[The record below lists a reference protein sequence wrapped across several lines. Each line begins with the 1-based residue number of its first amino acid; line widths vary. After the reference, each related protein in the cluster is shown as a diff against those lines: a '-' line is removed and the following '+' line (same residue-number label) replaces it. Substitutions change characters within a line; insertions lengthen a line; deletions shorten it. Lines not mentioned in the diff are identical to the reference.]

1 MATTEAVKV
10 GSRRR
15 TAYAP
20 APGEVQSGRIG
31 WVLLAPGLFLF
42 VAVMIV
48 PIIQTGW
55 RSLYLW
61 DGITPARWIGFA
73 NYVDLVTDRQVRSAL
88 LHSAILSIFNCVIP
102 VSIGLLLAVS
112 LSRTK
117 IRGLQAF
124 RTFLFLPQVIS
135 GVAIGIIWK
144 WMYDP
149 SLGPVNN
156 TLELIGLEEWRR
168 TWLGDFQLALPAVG
182 IVGTWATVGFCMV
195 LFLAGLQKIPQSLYD
210 AARVDGASWWGELRA
225 VTLPGLRN
233 ELVVAITITLIITL
247 RVFDIVYVTTH
258 GGPGD
263 QTTVPSLLIYL
274 RAFTYGL
281 AGNAAALAVVMALI
295 ILTISVTVNRLG
307 ERQ

>member
-1 MATTEAVKV
+1 MATTEAIN
-10 GSRRR
+10 GRSRRR
-15 TAYAP
+15 TTTTP
-20 APGEVQSGRIG
+20 APGEAQSGRVG
-31 WVLLAPGLFLF
+31 WLLLAPGLFLF
-42 VAVMIV
+42 IAVMIV

-61 DGITPARWIGFA
+61 DGITPAEWIGFG
-73 NYVDLVTDRQVRSAL
+73 NYVELVSDRQVRSAL
-88 LHSAILSIFNCVIP
+88 LHSAILSIFNCAIP

-112 LSRTK
+112 LSRTR

-149 SLGPVNN
+149 SLGPINN
-156 TLELIGLEEWRR
+156 ALSAVGLEEWRR
-168 TWLGDFQLALPAVG
+168 AWLGDFKLALPAVG
-182 IVGTWATVGFCMV
+182 IVGTWATIGFCMV

-210 AARVDGASWWGELRA
+210 AARVDGANWWRELWA

-233 ELVVAITITLIITL
+233 ELVVAVTITLIITL

-281 AGNAAALAVVMALI
+281 AGNAAALAMVMAAI

-307 ERQ
+307 EKQ

>member
-1 MATTEAVKV
+1 MAVVTAAEETV
-10 GSRRR
+10 RRSI
-15 TAYAP
+15 ANVP
-20 APGEVQSGRIG
+20 APGEARSGRIG
-31 WVLLAPGLFLF
+31 WLFLAPGLFLF

-61 DGITPARWIGFA
+61 DGITPAQWIGFA
-73 NYVDLVTDRQVRSAL
+73 NYAELVSDRQVRSAL

-102 VSIGLLLAVS
+102 VSIGLLLAIS
-112 LSRTK
+112 LSRTQ

-149 SLGPVNN
+149 SLGPINR
-156 TLELIGLEEWRR
+156 TLEAIGLESWTRA
-168 TWLGDFQLALPAVG
+168 WLGDFQLALPAVG

-195 LFLAGLQKIPQSLYD
+195 LFLAGLQKIPGSLYD
-210 AARVDGASWWGELRA
+210 AARVDGASWWGELWA

-274 RAFTYGL
+274 RAFTYGM
-281 AGNAAALAVVMALI
+281 AGNAAALAIVMAAI
-295 ILTISVTVNRLG
+295 ILIISVTVNRLG

>member
-1 MATTEAVKV
+1 MLLPIVQ
-10 GSRRR
+10 
-15 TAYAP
+15 TA
-20 APGEVQSGRIG
+20 
-31 WVLLAPGLFLF
+31 
-42 VAVMIV
+42 
-48 PIIQTGW
+48 W

-61 DGITPARWIGFA
+61 DGITPATFIGFA
-73 NYVDLVTDRQVRSAL
+73 NYADLIGDRQVRSAL
-88 LHSAILSIFNCVIP
+88 LHSAILAIFNCVIP
-102 VSIGLLLAVS
+102 VTIGLLLAVS
-112 LSRTK
+112 LSRTRL
-117 IRGLQAF
+117 RGLQAF

-149 SLGPVNN
+149 SLGPINVG
-156 TLELIGLEEWRR
+156 LEAIGLGDWQR
-168 TWLGDFQLALPAVG
+168 TWLGDFKLALPAVG

-210 AARVDGASWWGELRA
+210 AARVDGAGWFAELRA

-247 RVFDIVYVTTH
+247 KVFDIVYVTTH

-281 AGNAAALAVVMALI
+281 AGNAAALAMVMTAI
-295 ILTISVTVNRLG
+295 ILVISITANRLG
-307 ERQ
+307 ERS